1 MDINFESMLLIKAIR
16 INTLPKLTYTD
27 LTKFISLIG
36 DVFPQVESSDIDY
49 KELTKAIEEVMATM
63 KLHRIDS

>member
-1 MDINFESMLLIKAIR
+1 MLLIKAIR

-36 DVFPQVESSDIDY
+36 DVFPSVESSDIDY
-49 KELTKAIEEVMATM
+49 KELTKAIEEVMASM